1 MGEEGM
7 EPNMQAPS
15 EDKRSPWPMR
25 LIGFGGVLILLGTVM
40 VMSQADLLSEAF
52 DPRESHHGE
61 YVGEG
66 TFATGVVSDTCY
78 RFYQIEGDSPM
89 EVELRRVAGSAAVG
103 DALEESNCKLDF
115 QAMSGDNTG
124 FVEVASWEL
133 NATEKY
139 VLDIQC
145 EEDCSETSGWFVSID
160 SYQDEFFSSTW
171 LIAGGGLCCFGVLIT
186 PIALIVY
193 LASKPKRGAR
203 VMMINADGTLSQVT
217 DFTPGQTMQFQQDEQ
232 RAPPPIN
239 ENVAPPFAD
248 TTAKSPQSEDFVD
261 GKSDVAAGN
270 LLTTEQVFALM
281 KGDVEAAQ
289 DHAKTDRYQGEQ
301 PKRAEEEA
309 ANAAAILSW
318 DEGVQPSEVG
328 VTKVK
333 EQPSLRMRKET
344 SSSVGNDNDWKDWDE
359 Q

>member
-7 EPNMQAPS
+7 EPNMQAPP

-25 LIGFGGVLILLGTVM
+25 LIGFGGVMVLLGMVM
-40 VMSQADLLSEAF
+40 VMSQGEVVTEAL
-52 DPRESHHGE
+52 DPRKNHHSE
-61 YVGEG
+61 YVGDG
-66 TFATGVVSDTCY
+66 TFSTGILNDTCY
-78 RFYQIEGDSPM
+78 RFYQIEGDPVM
-89 EVELRRVAGSAAVG
+89 EVELRRVAGSAPVG
-103 DALEESNCKLDF
+103 DPLKESRCKLDF
-115 QAMSGDNTG
+115 EAMSGDNTN

-139 VLDIQC
+139 ALKIQC
-145 EEDCSETSGWFVSID
+145 EEGCSKTSGWLASID
-160 SYQDEFFSSTW
+160 SFQDEFFGSTW

-203 VMMINADGTLSQVT
+203 VMMINPDGTLSQVT
-217 DFTPGQTMQFQQDEQ
+217 DYKTGETMNFQQDLQ
-232 RAPPPIN
+232 TPPSVN

-261 GKSDVAAGN
+261 GKNDVAAGN

-289 DHAKTDRYQGEQ
+289 DHAKTDRYQGGE
-301 PKRAEEEA
+301 PERAEAEA

-318 DEGVQPSEVG
+318 DEGVQPGEVG
-328 VTKVK
+328 ESKDK
-333 EQPSLRMRKET
+333 EQPAVRMRKET
-344 SSSVGNDNDWKDWDE
+344 SSAVGNDNGWKDWDE